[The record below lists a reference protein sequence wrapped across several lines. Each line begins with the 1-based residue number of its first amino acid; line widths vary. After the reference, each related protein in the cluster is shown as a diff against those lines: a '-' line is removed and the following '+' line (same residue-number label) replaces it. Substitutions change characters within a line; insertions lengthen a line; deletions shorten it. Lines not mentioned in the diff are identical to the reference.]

1 MKLKFLIY
9 YFLNYP
15 TEFSKLAPDKI
26 FFYLE
31 IKISIKIFLKNQI
44 TDTWMRLR
52 NFLLWVKCN
61 EAQWASVCY
70 TLWAWYVILSP
81 RLQETN
87 KRSVLPTSMWV
98 GLLVWISFFFTLQS
112 SIERFCWK
120 WETLKCMGSE
130 QIPIKVRVQ
139 LRRPARATLF
149 RCWSLFSFIL
159 WFPLL
164 QWMIDDIALLIFWD
178 SCVTAL
184 RCHMLQ
190 DGGSSYKLGVLPKS
204 AKNKTRGQ
212 HWTRGSV
219 WKSPVK
225 H

>member
-1 MKLKFLIY
+1 
-9 YFLNYP
+9 
-15 TEFSKLAPDKI
+15 
-26 FFYLE
+26 
-31 IKISIKIFLKNQI
+31 
-44 TDTWMRLR
+44 
-52 NFLLWVKCN
+52 
-61 EAQWASVCY
+61 
-70 TLWAWYVILSP
+70 
-81 RLQETN
+81 
-87 KRSVLPTSMWV
+87 MWV

-112 SIERFCWK
+112 SKERFCWK
-120 WETLKCMGSE
+120 WESLKCMGSE

-164 QWMIDDIALLIFWD
+164 QWMIDDNALLIFWD
-178 SCVTAL
+178 SCMTAL

-190 DGGSSYKLGVLPKS
+190 DGGSSYELGVLPKS

-212 HWTRGSV
+212 HWTRGSI

-225 H
+225 HLLWLCKPRRECGIASVCHWEHFLNTSDQYTFFSWVTNLPRGSVCAAVMIRKSDSGKVSGSS